1 MTAMDI
7 IVLLLMGGN
16 AIFGFRRGFV
26 QEALSMI
33 GLALAITAVRL
44 LHAPATDMLAGI
56 TGTDGGAAVLA
67 LALIFGITWFVGR
80 MIAQRIG
87 AGSRR
92 SILGPVDRVLGLGF
106 GALKGLLVAT
116 VAFVAFAIAYDT
128 IYGAEARRPGWM
140 RHSRTFPLLNASGHA
155 MSQWLAERRKTGGL
169 MAVVGDDEGAR
180 KAASEKGA
188 DEE

>member
-1 MTAMDI
+1 M
-7 IVLLLMGGN
+7 
-16 AIFGFRRGFV
+16 
-26 QEALSMI
+26 
-33 GLALAITAVRL
+33 
-44 LHAPATDMLAGI
+44 
-56 TGTDGGAAVLA
+56 
-67 LALIFGITWFVGR
+67 
-80 MIAQRIG
+80 
-87 AGSRR
+87 
-92 SILGPVDRVLGLGF
+92 F